1 VEMTL
6 KLKTMAMVWRDVL
19 MNSQKIKDFCQQKYE
34 KVPTIFM
41 GVNGRDL
48 PDKKYCPAIFIL
60 PGIKTEG
67 ADQDVLSYGICVSWS
82 ICQPKAIVDGVEKA
96 EAVRITG
103 NVIEMLGMYECDD
116 FGQLIYDEL
125 QAALLEIGFPITKVE
140 YNIDT
145 QAFYPQFPG
154 YMVLTTEI
162 EPAMGEEIEYKE

>member
-1 VEMTL
+1 
-6 KLKTMAMVWRDVL
+6 
-19 MNSQKIKDFCQQKYE
+19 
-34 KVPTIFM
+34 
-41 GVNGRDL
+41 
-48 PDKKYCPAIFIL
+48 
-60 PGIKTEG
+60 
-67 ADQDVLSYGICVSWS
+67 
-82 ICQPKAIVDGVEKA
+82 
-96 EAVRITG
+96 
-103 NVIEMLGMYECDD
+103 MLGMYECDD